1 MMSYTGISQD
11 LVPKVLLI
19 KSKKH
24 FCFTITQSRELAK
37 LLELGNYND
46 SLVTQLSITNWRLHY
61 LTYQKDSVI
70 DLQKTQLKNYVS
82 IVSNNKESMD
92 IMTRTLKRKDKR
104 IKRSRLHK
112 ILLTGSILVVTTLLI
127 SN

>member
-11 LVPKVLLI
+11 LVPKVLLV
-19 KSKKH
+19 KNKKH
-24 FCFTITQSRELAK
+24 FCFTIAQSRELAK

>member
-19 KSKKH
+19 KNKKH
-24 FCFTITQSRELAK
+24 FCFTIAQSRELAK

-82 IVSNNKESMD
+82 IVSNNKESRD
-92 IMTRTLKRKDKR
+92 IMTHTIKRKDKR

-112 ILLTGSILVVTTLLI
+112 IILTGSILVVTTVLI
-127 SN
+127 SK